1 MISSPIFFIGMVLL
15 GAVFCV
21 KPLGRHGTGKRLFIA
36 IIIAFVIF
44 FLNDVIAALGQGSQA
59 PELLAKRQRAFVPI
73 LLSTSL
79 LLYLE
84 MDKFKLVLK
93 YIFIKFILIII
104 SQIFIIFQE
113 LQIR

>member
-15 GAVFCV
+15 GVVFCV
-21 KPLGRHGTGKRLFIA
+21 KPIGRNGIGKRLFIA

-59 PELLAKRQRAFVPI
+59 PALLAAWLPAFVPI

-84 MDKFKLVLK
+84 DG
-93 YIFIKFILIII
+93 
-104 SQIFIIFQE
+104 
-113 LQIR
+113 